1 MKPVKLRTKVFRS
14 TVVILFAIFLTMFV
28 SNKYGYYEYKK
39 QEQVTLTAE
48 QIKQFEEDVKNGKNI
63 DLENYLEK
71 TNKNYQTKFSQ
82 LGLNISNSIAD
93 PIEKGVNKFF
103 GYISKYVVES
113 K

>member
-1 MKPVKLRTKVFRS
+1 MKQVKLRTKIFRS
-14 TVVILFAIFLTMFV
+14 TIVVLFAIFLTMFV

-82 LGLNISNSIAD
+82 LGLNVSNSIANT
-93 PIEKGVNKFF
+93 IENGVNKLF
-103 GYISKYVVES
+103 GYISKFVVES
-113 K
+113 

>member
-48 QIKQFEEDVKNGKNI
+48 QIKQFEEDVKNGKTI

-82 LGLNISNSIAD
+82 LGLNLSNSIAD
-93 PIEKGVNKFF
+93 TIEKGVNKFF
-103 GYISKYVVES
+103 GYISKFVVES
-113 K
+113 